1 MSNITVNWGLLMEQ
15 DKCLAINV
23 PFTDDQLKELIW
35 LDKKAKHEKVLQWR
49 EEYAKKN
56 SEVIINKAMNLWE
69 EDKGWLK
76 ILRDE
81 YKKLIWKNV
90 PVAKINDADWIKKAI
105 EDAKDESK

>member
-1 MSNITVNWGLLMEQ
+1 MSNVTVNWWMLMEQ

-23 PFTDDQLKELIW
+23 PFTNEQLEQLIW
-35 LDKKAKHEKVLQWR
+35 LDKKAKHELVLKWR
-49 EEYAKKN
+49 EEYAKNN

-105 EDAKDESK
+105 EESKDESK